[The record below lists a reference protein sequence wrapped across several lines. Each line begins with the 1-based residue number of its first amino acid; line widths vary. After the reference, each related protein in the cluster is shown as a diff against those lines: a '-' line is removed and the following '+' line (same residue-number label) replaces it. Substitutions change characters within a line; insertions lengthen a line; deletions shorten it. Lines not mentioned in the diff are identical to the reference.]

1 MKTLQKFLILI
12 ALLIFSAPSSANT
25 TNDENTKLLSQPS
38 ISENH
43 IAFIYA
49 EDLWIAN
56 LDGSNP
62 IRLTIDEGVESNPI
76 FSPDGTTIAFNA
88 EYDGNIDVYVV
99 SVSGGIPK
107 RLTWHPYFDGVS
119 DFSPDGKNVLFFSQR
134 NTHTNRNAQLFE
146 VNIDG
151 GAIRQLNI
159 PTAFSASYSDDGS
172 HIAYTPLYEVFN
184 QWKHYRGGTTSRIW
198 IFNTATH

>member
-38 ISENH
+38 ISDKH

-88 EYDGNIDVYVV
+88 EYDGNIDV
-99 SVSGGIPK
+99 G
-107 RLTWHPYFDGVS
+107 
-119 DFSPDGKNVLFFSQR
+119 
-134 NTHTNRNAQLFE
+134 
-146 VNIDG
+146 
-151 GAIRQLNI
+151 
-159 PTAFSASYSDDGS
+159 
-172 HIAYTPLYEVFN
+172 
-184 QWKHYRGGTTSRIW
+184 
-198 IFNTATH
+198 